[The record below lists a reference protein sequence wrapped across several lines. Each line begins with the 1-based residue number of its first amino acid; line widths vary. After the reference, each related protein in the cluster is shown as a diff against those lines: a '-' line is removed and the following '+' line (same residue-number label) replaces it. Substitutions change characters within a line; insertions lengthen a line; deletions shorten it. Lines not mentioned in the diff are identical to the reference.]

1 MGSSSRAASGVGL
14 ATLLRAEG
22 VRSGG
27 GSSGGP
33 GRGDPAGVEP
43 VAGGSTQKQ
52 ARHINGP
59 NYRHGGYFDDAADA
73 QKALDEFHDGTA
85 TVLGVHGTGNNP
97 FVVVRSPNVRGV
109 DHNPPV
115 GLPPPADRHLLHQ
128 GQLEPERRP
137 CDPRMDIVTTLPT
150 PQNLEGTP
158 LWENYVVAQLTQAAL
173 GLVPGNALALGV
185 EVDEFDIAVAP

>member
-1 MGSSSRAASGVGL
+1 
-14 ATLLRAEG
+14 LRAEG

-73 QKALDEFHDGTA
+73 QKVLDEFHDGTA

-109 DHNPPV
+109 NHNPRSGFHHQPTDIFFIKGSSSPSV
-115 GLPPPADRHLLHQ
+115 VPA
-128 GQLEPERRP
+128 
-137 CDPRMDIVTTLPT
+137 T
-150 PQNLEGTP
+150 PGWTS
-158 LWENYVVAQLTQAAL
+158 
-173 GLVPGNALALGV
+173 
-185 EVDEFDIAVAP
+185 